1 MYLQRVNRRRDRDRS
16 GTGLLSILFSPLVD
30 RYTVTD
36 ISELIPLIK
45 KNISMNIQSTSKSNI
60 VAQDLDW
67 VTLQSTPPTLRI
79 KAFSFEDIDILLVV
93 DCVYHPSLVSPLV
106 DTIHYLTTPGKT
118 TVVVVIELRAEDV
131 VREFLETWLQSD
143 ARWQIWSVG
152 EQRLDCTY
160 ALWVGQ
166 LGRET

>member
-1 MYLQRVNRRRDRDRS
+1 MDYDRS
-16 GTGLLSILFSPLVD
+16 GTGLLSILFSPLVR

-36 ISELIPLIK
+36 VPELIPLIK
-45 KNISMNIQSTSKSNI
+45 KNISMNIPSAPASNI

-67 VTLQSTPPTLRI
+67 TALQSAPPALRA
-79 KAFSFEDIDILLVV
+79 KAFSFDDIDILLVV

-118 TVVVVIELRAEDV
+118 TVVVVVELRAEDV

-143 ARWQIWSVG
+143 PRWEIWSVG
-152 EQRLDCTY
+152 EQRLDSTY

-166 LGRET
+166 LGREV